1 MSDQIRNEE
10 ESKHLY
16 INAIS
21 EMLAAIP
28 LDFVK
33 RVYYFTHY
41 WYTRDVKPCAK

>member
-1 MSDQIRNEE
+1 MNETE
-10 ESKHLY
+10 NLKRLY

-33 RVYYFTHY
+33 RVYNFTQY
-41 WYTRDVKPCAK
+41 WYVKDVKPCAK